1 MLRLLNIYKRERNI
15 LVIILGVL
23 LVFAIYSLIFQPL
36 MERISFL
43 NKEIESKE
51 LKLKKNQRILNREKS
66 ATADYKKYER
76 YLKQGISEEQEMASL
91 LSEIE
96 AIANQLNIQVSD
108 MKPRKV
114 KRIDFYNSFAVEIE
128 SEGRLQDILK
138 FIYTL
143 QSPPHLLRAEKV
155 RLEKQASTSSLL
167 KGYLLVTKIL
177 IPQ

>member
-15 LVIILGVL
+15 LIIILSVL

-36 MERISFL
+36 IERLSFL
-43 NKEIESKE
+43 NNEIESKE
-51 LKLKKNQRILNREKS
+51 LKLRKNQKILNLEKS
-66 ATADYKKYER
+66 ASLDYKKYEQ
-76 YLKQGISEEQEMASL
+76 YLKQNASEEQAMASL

-96 AIANQLNIQVSD
+96 SVAHQVNIQVND

-114 KRIDFYNSFAVEIE
+114 KRIDFYNNFAVEIDT
-128 SEGRLQDILK
+128 EGRLSDILK
-138 FIYTL
+138 FVYTL
-143 QSPPHLLRAEKV
+143 QNSPHLLKAENV
-155 RLEKQASTSSLL
+155 RLEKQSSASSLL